1 MEKYT
6 PIEAVKYLRENSE
19 KRKFSQTFDMIV
31 VLKNIDMKKPENK
44 ITKDIMLPN
53 GRGKELKVGF
63 ISESGEIRKSTIE
76 EMLTNKKKAKQ
87 FSKNYDM
94 FVCEASLMPLVGK
107 ILGKYLAPK
116 GKMPLILP
124 PGKDPKNVINDAQR
138 TVRIK
143 LRDAPMMQICVGSE
157 GMSDEQVKENVE
169 RALEDIKKALP
180 PKAMLKSALLKLTMS
195 KPVKIGV

>member
-19 KRKFSQTFDMIV
+19 KRKFSQTFDMIII
-31 VLKNIDMKKPENK
+31 LKNIDMKKPENK

-53 GRGKELKVGF
+53 GRGKELKVGL
-63 ISESGEIRKSTIE
+63 ISESGEIKKSTIE
-76 EMLTNKKKAKQ
+76 EMATNKKKAKN
-87 FSKNYDM
+87 FAKTYDM
-94 FVCEASLMPLVGK
+94 FVCEAQLMPLVGR

-116 GKMPLILP
+116 GKMPAILP
-124 PGKDPKNVINDAQR
+124 PGRDAKSVINDAQK

-157 GMSDEQVKENVE
+157 NMTDDQVKENVE
-169 RALEDIKKALP
+169 RALEDIKKVLP
-180 PKAMLKSALLKLTMS
+180 PKSMIKNVLLKLTMS

>member
-6 PIEAVKYLRENSE
+6 TLEAIKYLRENSE
-19 KRKFSQTFDMIV
+19 KRKFSQTFDMII

-44 ITKDIMLPN
+44 ITKDILLPN
-53 GRGKELKVGF
+53 GRGKELKIGV
-63 ISESGEIRKSTIE
+63 ISETGEIRKTTIE
-76 EMLTNKKKAKQ
+76 EMSTNKKKAKQ

-94 FVCEASLMPLVGK
+94 FVCEAPLMPFVGK

-116 GKMPLILP
+116 GKMPLLLP
-124 PGKDPKNVINDAQR
+124 PGRDPKSVINDAQK

-157 GMSDEQVKENVE
+157 GMADEQVKENVE
-169 RALEDIKKALP
+169 RVMEDIKKALP
-180 PKAMLKSALLKLTMS
+180 PKAMIKNVLLKLTMS